1 MEAPR
6 ARGGGVGDAGGEVAA
21 AVAATRVQALGATGE
36 KVQVLGAAGG
46 GVGVAVAAAARQIS
60 RS

>member
-1 MEAPR
+1 M
-6 ARGGGVGDAGGEVAA
+6 GDAGGEVAA
-21 AVAATRVQALGATGE
+21 AVAATRVQARGATGE

-46 GVGVAVAAAARQIS
+46 GVGVAAAAAAWQIS

>member
-1 MEAPR
+1 M
-6 ARGGGVGDAGGEVAA
+6 GDAEGEVAA